1 MTQEQILFTLS
12 REDSL
17 DCIQKYLEKNSE
29 ALNKKDISNEMFSL
43 FFLVIELGKEIRI
56 SLKEKTYLDTEL
68 KIADIFLILI
78 SICNHL
84 NINLFDA
91 LTKKEQILNGKVAKW
106 F

>member
-43 FFLVIELGKEIRI
+43 FFF
-56 SLKEKTYLDTEL
+56 SY
-68 KIADIFLILI
+68 
-78 SICNHL
+78 
-84 NINLFDA
+84 
-91 LTKKEQILNGKVAKW
+91 
-106 F
+106 